1 MEVIINRKKWDIWA
15 FDLESHNDDESIK
28 NGKTSM
34 WLGCLLN
41 DKSTVEDEN
50 SYLYTMDDFLDR
62 IELLSR
68 KVNKKS
74 STKKT
79 GNMMIYIY
87 NLSFEWSFIFPELLK
102 RGFKFGNEGKYY
114 NSVSTKSVSSVWES
128 RICFGEKH
136 GEIIFRDL
144 SKIYKG
150 GLSTVAK
157 AFNLPTQKGEIDYRL
172 NRLHGWIPT
181 KEEKEYCFKD
191 TRIIIDILER
201 RADNS

>member
-50 SYLYTMDDFLDR
+50 SYLYTMDEFLDR

-87 NLSFEWSFIFPELLK
+87 NHLNGLLYSPNYLK
-102 RGFKFGNEGKYY
+102 E
-114 NSVSTKSVSSVWES
+114 V
-128 RICFGEKH
+128 
-136 GEIIFRDL
+136 L
-144 SKIYKG
+144 
-150 GLSTVAK
+150 
-157 AFNLPTQKGEIDYRL
+157 NLEM
-172 NRLHGWIPT
+172 
-181 KEEKEYCFKD
+181 KEN
-191 TRIIIDILER
+191 IIIQFQQNQFLVYGKVEYVLVK
-201 RADNS
+201 NTEK

>member
-50 SYLYTMDDFLDR
+50 SYLYTMDEFLDR

-102 RGFKFGNEGKYY
+102 RGFKFGNEGKYE
-114 NSVSTKSVSSVWES
+114 NSVSTKSVSSV
-128 RICFGEKH
+128 
-136 GEIIFRDL
+136 
-144 SKIYKG
+144 
-150 GLSTVAK
+150 
-157 AFNLPTQKGEIDYRL
+157 
-172 NRLHGWIPT
+172 
-181 KEEKEYCFKD
+181 
-191 TRIIIDILER
+191 
-201 RADNS
+201 